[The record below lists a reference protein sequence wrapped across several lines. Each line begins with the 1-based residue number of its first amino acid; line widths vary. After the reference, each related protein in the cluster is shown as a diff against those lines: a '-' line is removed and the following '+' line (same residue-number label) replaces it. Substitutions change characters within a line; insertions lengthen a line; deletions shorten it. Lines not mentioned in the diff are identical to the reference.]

1 MYNLHLILFFKKNIN
16 KIPLVNEFGNYLEFY
31 CLKDDKL
38 FDQNYI
44 AVRKKI
50 IDLAQSL
57 KESNLDEKDIF
68 LKVQE
73 MKRDSIKEYKIRR
86 FNNDEEFEMI
96 KAFEKER
103 VKWQKEN
110 IREYEFLIKSI
121 REKNVYLLVIFTLF
135 ISIILIIFYRR

>member
-1 MYNLHLILFFKKNIN
+1 MHNLHLILFFKKNIN

-31 CLKDDKL
+31 CLNDDKL

-103 VKWQKEN
+103 IEWQEKN
-110 IREYEFLIKSI
+110 IRKYEFLIKSI
-121 REKNVYLLVIFTLF
+121 REKNVYLLVIFILF
-135 ISIILIIFYRR
+135 ISILLIIFYRR